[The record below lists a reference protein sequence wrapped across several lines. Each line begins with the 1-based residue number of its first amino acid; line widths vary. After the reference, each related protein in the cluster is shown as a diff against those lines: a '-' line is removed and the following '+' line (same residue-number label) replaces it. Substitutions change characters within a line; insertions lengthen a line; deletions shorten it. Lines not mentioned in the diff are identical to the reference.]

1 MLRRRGEHAGESFDP
16 MGLLQNLCLVKM
28 DNVDGLK
35 PTSASA
41 MPDNDEGPNSSKENG
56 SKTETEMKGEKRNSF
71 EISLEGVGALVMMWM
86 IKYNLTS
93 QWCLFTGGTEKRQTA
108 GF

>member
-35 PTSASA
+35 PTGASA
-41 MPDNDEGPNSSKENG
+41 MRDNDTDAPEDICEVPNSSKENG

-71 EISLEGVGALVMMWM
+71 EISLEGVGALVRMWM
-86 IKYNLTS
+86 LQPAEPVPCDSSI
-93 QWCLFTGGTEKRQTA
+93 
-108 GF
+108 

>member
-1 MLRRRGEHAGESFDP
+1 
-16 MGLLQNLCLVKM
+16 M

-35 PTSASA
+35 PTGASA
-41 MPDNDEGPNSSKENG
+41 MPDNDADAPEDMHDGPNLSKENG

-71 EISLEGVGALVMMWM
+71 EISLEGVGALVRMWM

-108 GF
+108 GFWGDDGDF